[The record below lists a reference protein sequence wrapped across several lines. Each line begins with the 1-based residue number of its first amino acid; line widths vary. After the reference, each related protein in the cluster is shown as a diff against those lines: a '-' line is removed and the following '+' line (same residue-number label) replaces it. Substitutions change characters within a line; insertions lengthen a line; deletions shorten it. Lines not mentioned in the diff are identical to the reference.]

1 MARYLG
7 SRFAPGMFG
16 ISGVVAP
23 LDWGVLV
30 ELGLELR
37 LGDEE
42 VLG

>member
-1 MARYLG
+1 ML
-7 SRFAPGMFG
+7 G

-30 ELGLELR
+30 ELGPELR
-37 LGDEE
+37 FGDEE